1 MIALSLSST
10 FLSVIMT
17 SISSNAT
24 EDERYVFP
32 IFDESTNN
40 ILKDEFLAIVFLTS
54 LCSRF
59 DSVTS
64 PLKDKPEQEKINKSV

>member
-32 IFDESTNN
+32 IFDESTNK
-40 ILKDEFLAIVFLTS
+40 ILKDELGIKNTCRIS
-54 LCSRF
+54 LYF
-59 DSVTS
+59 YNTKEEIDNG
-64 PLKDKPEQEKINKSV
+64 KWNN